1 MILFLLLLSLS
12 VEYENFLNFEAYY
25 IILPEEKEVFLKLE
39 EDYQRDLFI
48 EEFWKRRDPFPDTY
62 ENEFKENY
70 LRRLEEGKESFGFYD
85 QRTRFYALFG
95 VPDEI
100 IEVKCENFVPL
111 FIWKYRRIELI
122 QSSMVLL
129 FYQPYGLGNFKLYE
143 GFDEEKI
150 FSGERRDEICFEK
163 IYLDQAISWTK
174 NALLDGKLQKLLN
187 PPPVNLE
194 DVKDILKRTIKI
206 PKGFEVL
213 KAAFSF
219 SFKESYAGKT
229 SLLGTLLIQENNIK
243 GIELKGEILKNK
255 KLYDYFN
262 IKFFF
267 ESLSPPFPASFK
279 LNLFPG
285 EYELRIL
292 AQDLEGKRAFK
303 FVEKITVPSLESL
316 IIKEKIENKFEIK
329 VPFLETLQKG
339 ITRFEVDAPK
349 DVSKVKFYLDN
360 SFIAQKNNPPFNIE
374 IDLGAIPLPHILEAV
389 GLDKEGNEI
398 VRDLL
403 FLNQGIDV
411 FKVKILSPKGK
422 LIYYKNVLFQAEVI
436 KPEGKK
442 IEKLEVY
449 EGDTLLL
456 EFLSPPF
463 EGDISIPFKQQ
474 PILRAVAYLEDGRK
488 AEDTVILNTS
498 SFEETLKISNVTLY
512 LSVLNST
519 GKPISGLKKEDFDLY
534 EDNIKQEILEF
545 KEAKNLPLNIC
556 FLIDTSASMDQ
567 YLENTKKAVSLF
579 VEKFLNFKDKYF
591 LVSFNN
597 SPNLLISLT
606 SDKGLL
612 KNSLKYITASGNT
625 NLYDAIIFSLYQFH
639 LSDERSAII
648 LLTDGKDTGSSF
660 TFEDVLNYIKHSRVI
675 IYPIALNVKFTDL
688 KERNL
693 LSRIAEISGGS
704 FFAISSD
711 EINSTYERIIEELKG
726 QYVISYVSNQTTDNF
741 RKIEI
746 KTKKNLIV
754 KTISGYFP

>member
-1 MILFLLLLSLS
+1 MLLFYLLLTLSL
-12 VEYENFLNFEAYY
+12 EYENFLNFEAYY
-25 IILPEEKEVFLKLE
+25 IILPEEREVFLKLE

-70 LRRLEEGKESFGFYD
+70 LRRLEEGREYFGFFD
-85 QRTRFYALFG
+85 QRTRFYAIFG

-100 IEVKCENFVPL
+100 IEIKCENFVPL
-111 FIWKYRRIELI
+111 FIWKYRRIDLI
-122 QSSMVLL
+122 QSSAILL
-129 FYQPYGLGNFKLYE
+129 FFQPYGMGNFKLYE

-150 FSGERRDEICFEK
+150 FSGERKDEICFEK
-163 IYLDQAISWTK
+163 IYLDQAINWTK

-187 PPPVNLE
+187 PPPVSLE
-194 DVKDILKRTIKI
+194 DVKDILKRTIII
-206 PKGFEVL
+206 PEGFEVL

-219 SFKESYAGKT
+219 SFKESFMGKT
-229 SLLGTLLIQENNIK
+229 ALLGTLLVQENDIK
-243 GIELKGEILKNK
+243 GIELKGEVLKNK

-262 IKFFF
+262 IKFYF
-267 ESLSPPFPASFK
+267 EGLSPPFPASFK

-292 AQDLEGKRAFK
+292 AQDLDSKRGFK
-303 FVEKITVPSLESL
+303 LFEKITVPSIESQ
-316 IIKEKIENKFEIK
+316 IIKEKMESKFEIK
-329 VPFLETLQKG
+329 TPFLETLQKG
-339 ITRFEVDAPK
+339 ITRFEVNSPK

-374 IDLGAIPLPHILEAV
+374 IDLGSIPLPHILEAV

-398 VRDLL
+398 ARDLL
-403 FLNQGIDV
+403 FLNQGIDA
-411 FKVKILSPKGK
+411 FKVKILSPKEK
-422 LIYYKNVLFQAEVI
+422 LIYYKDVFFQAEVM

-456 EFLSPPF
+456 EFLLPPF
-463 EGDISIPFKQQ
+463 EGNISIPFKQQ

-488 AEDTVILNTS
+488 AEDAVILNAS
-498 SFEETLKISNVTLY
+498 GFGETLKISNVTLY
-512 LSVLNST
+512 LSVLSST

-545 KEAKNLPLNIC
+545 KEAKEFPLNIC

-567 YLENTKKAVSLF
+567 YLENIKKAVSLF
-579 VEKFLNFKDKYF
+579 VDKFLNFNDKYF
-591 LVSFNN
+591 LVVFNN
-597 SPNLLISLT
+597 SPNLLIPLT
-606 SDKGLL
+606 NDKELL
-612 KNSLKYITASGNT
+612 KNSLKYITAGGYT

-660 TFEDVLNYIKHSRVI
+660 KFDDVLNYIKHSRVI

-693 LSRIAEISGGS
+693 ISKIAEISGGS